1 MTQIFPLS
9 RANSNR
15 LTTIILWFIWQGTIF
30 RVPTSTLQKTKQ
42 QGGWALV
49 DIAAKC
55 KTLLL
60 NRMWV
65 QSNKE
70 GTATA
75 AWLKEWNL
83 SGPQENPPPRDRKL
97 QQFEY
102 LQLYARDMAY
112 IPHPDRDESTKAFK
126 KRIYKTLR
134 TMDRAVTGNREMRI
148 VKQWPRSDWDRI
160 WRNLH
165 TDAITETLKSTWYN
179 IIHDL
184 IPTKERLATI
194 RLAETNQCDRC
205 AKVDTLIHRLTDCT
219 NSADIW
225 KWTRTRLAAILRTDK
240 RYIPSDWTT
249 RPQFQL

>member
-126 KRIYKTLR
+126 KRIYKTLHTGSGGHR
-134 TMDRAVTGNREMRI
+134 QQGNENSQTMA
-148 VKQWPRSDWDRI
+148 KQ
-160 WRNLH
+160 
-165 TDAITETLKSTWYN
+165 
-179 IIHDL
+179 
-184 IPTKERLATI
+184 RLGSYMEEPAHC
-194 RLAETNQCDRC
+194 CDNGYTQIDM
-205 AKVDTLIHRLTDCT
+205 VQH
-219 NSADIW
+219 NS
-225 KWTRTRLAAILRTDK
+225 
-240 RYIPSDWTT
+240 
-249 RPQFQL
+249 